1 MGCNA
6 CAHPTCKHSAAVN
19 SICSCPTGCGGQLV
33 FDVTSKPNWK
43 LACNSNSCNT
53 LLRFK
58 ADIHNI
64 APMGISCSE
73 CGSRQATFEFNKSS
87 KTKLPSKGAEDGST
101 AETTYGGCIVCDD
114 FLNSLTEIIGGRT
127 IVSRFLVTFIY
138 YFVR

>member
-1 MGCNA
+1 MGCNS

-19 SICSCPTGCGGQLV
+19 AICICPAGCGGQLV
-33 FDVTSKPNWK
+33 FDITSKPNWK

-64 APMGISCSE
+64 APMGINCSE
-73 CGSRQATFEFNKSS
+73 CGSKQAVFEFNKNS
-87 KTKLPSKGAEDGST
+87 KTKLPSKAVVGDSSMS
-101 AETTYGGCIVCDD
+101 ETNYSGCIVCDD

-127 IVSRFLVTFIY
+127 IVSYSHIALMVGD
-138 YFVR
+138 